1 MSKMITGGGA
11 YDLRRRNK
19 HCKVALTGYFASQGQ
34 ALKPHSLIASMFKKI
49 QVYIIPPQAISK
61 NY

>member
-34 ALKPHSLIASMFKKI
+34 ALKPHSLIASMFKNPG
-49 QVYIIPPQAISK
+49 QDQ
-61 NY
+61 